1 MVAFRSITGSLLT
14 AALLLS
20 ASPASAISYKTARTT
35 EDAVSYVQREGFMN
49 GYDNGSF
56 GERNA
61 VNRAEMAKVI
71 TLIDN
76 GNINRYTMRLPFYDT
91 SNTAWYTP
99 YVIYV
104 YGNGFMSGYSDN
116 SFRPDHSITFA
127 EAAKVLALAY
137 NLDARTTSGEWYEE
151 SVRALADRNA
161 IPTSIDYVEQTLTR
175 GELAEMVYR
184 LDSNNRSR
192 SSRSY
197 EDLVGSDRY
206 DSRDR
211 YNRYRT
217 GDCNDD
223 GVQISIDADSQG
235 IGPGETLRY
244 TIEIENCNDDDQSID
259 VTANIDSQT
268 SYLSAS
274 PESHS
279 RYTDRLEWRNLRIRE
294 GDTYT
299 ITLRVT
305 VRAFAGVDDR
315 IDLTVRAEDEDG
327 DESAFSKAIYLS
339 DDQHCERDARGV
351 YRCDD
356 DFDDYDCYYNNSGR
370 YICDDDLYD
379 RYNDDDCY
387 YDSRNRYHCDDT
399 YNDDDDCYY
408 DSNGRYRC
416 DDDYYNDDDDDC
428 YYDSYNRYR
437 CNDDYYDDYND
448 DDCYYDS
455 NGRYR
460 CDDDYDD
467 YDNNCYY
474 DSWNNYICY

>member
-1 MVAFRSITGSLLT
+1 MVAFRSITGSILA

-20 ASPASAISYKTARTT
+20 ASPASAITYISTRSNT
-35 EDAVSYVQREGFMN
+35 ENAVSYVQREGFMN

-56 GERNA
+56 GERNV
-61 VNRAEMAKVI
+61 VNRAEMAKVV

-76 GNINRYTMRLPFYDT
+76 GNINRYSMRLPFYDT

-104 YGNGFMSGYSDN
+104 YGNGFMSGYPDN

-137 NLDARTTSGEWYEE
+137 NLDARTTSGEWYQE

-175 GELAEMVYR
+175 GELAEIVYR

-197 EDLVGSDRY
+197 EDLVGSSRY
-206 DSRDR
+206 DSYNR

-217 GDCNDD
+217 TTCNGDD
-223 GVQISIDADSQG
+223 VQISIESDSRG
-235 IGPGETLRY
+235 VGPGDTLRY
-244 TIEIENCNDDDQSID
+244 TIEVENCNDDDQLID

-268 SYLSAS
+268 SYLSSS
-274 PESHS
+274 PESNS
-279 RYTDRLEWRNLRIRE
+279 RYTDRLEWRNLRIRR

-299 ITLRVT
+299 ITLSVS
-305 VRAFAGVDDR
+305 VRSFAGVDDR
-315 IDLTVRAEDEDG
+315 IDLSVRAEDEDG
-327 DESAFSKAIYLS
+327 DATGFSKAIYLS
-339 DDQHCERDARGV
+339 EDQNCWRDARGV

-356 DFDDYDCYYNNSGR
+356 DDDCYYSNGRYHCDDYD
-370 YICDDDLYD
+370 
-379 RYNDDDCY
+379 NDDDCY
-387 YDSRNRYHCDDT
+387 YDANNRYRCDDDYYDDYNDDDDCYYSNGRYHCDDYDNDDNDDCYYDANNHYRCDDDYYDD
-399 YNDDDDCYY
+399 YNDDDNDCYY

-416 DDDYYNDDDDDC
+416 DDDYYDDYNDDC
-428 YYDSYNRYR
+428 YYDSR
-437 CNDDYYDDYND
+437 
-448 DDCYYDS
+448 
-455 NGRYR
+455 
-460 CDDDYDD
+460 
-467 YDNNCYY
+467 
-474 DSWNNYICY
+474 NNYICY